1 MKAEGNQKREI
12 KAGGD
17 NYAEAANLRVEGV
30 TGRDLSSKE
39 WVSKNTCMKRHGL
52 GKSRNKTRGQ
62 ISSDLGRNH
71 GSFKPGS

>member
-39 WVSKNTCMKRHGL
+39 WVSKKL
-52 GKSRNKTRGQ
+52 A
-62 ISSDLGRNH
+62 
-71 GSFKPGS
+71 